1 MTAGLDLSIKAG
13 GNVVIKVLLS
23 LFSHSAERV
32 VKGGYLGLE
41 RWCNTGL
48 TLTWDCGKPDQN
60 QAFGKGKGTFKVW
73 CCELPLSR
81 GHAAPGSSRV
91 TPGPKAWRGAAPSEG
106 FGLSAWK
113 NLSRGAEL
121 QLRVEVIGHNG
132 SGWK

>member
-1 MTAGLDLSIKAG
+1 MCG
-13 GNVVIKVLLS
+13 
-23 LFSHSAERV
+23 ERWV
-32 VKGGYLGLE
+32 E

-60 QAFGKGKGTFKVW
+60 QAFGKGKGTYKVR

-81 GHAAPGSSRV
+81 GHADPGSSRV

-106 FGLSAWK
+106 FGLSACK

-121 QLRVEVIGHNG
+121 QLRVEVIGRNG
-132 SGWK
+132 SGWE